1 MAHYYDSL
9 EEMIDGISKHR
20 SLCGAESWVMM
31 IRGIFH
37 FAGTS

>member
-9 EEMIDGISKHR
+9 EEMIDGISKHH
-20 SLCGAESWVMM
+20 CVVVMM
-31 IRGIFH
+31 VSGIFH